1 MTVTQ
6 INAGKQHNVVPSEC
20 DLVIDIRVN
29 DCYSN
34 PEILEVVKE
43 HVDAEVTPPMHL
55 NASSIPEA
63 HGLVQIAL
71 GRTTYGSLP
80 FQSVLSCKSLKL
92 GPEIPKVALCR

>member
-43 HVDAEVTPPMHL
+43 HVDAEVTPLHAL
-55 NASSIPEA
+55 ECISI
-63 HGLVQIAL
+63 
-71 GRTTYGSLP
+71 
-80 FQSVLSCKSLKL
+80 QSVLRACKSLGGRRYL
-92 GPEIPKVALCR
+92 VALQMNLLQEIEEGIQLYKKLQMIF

>member
-20 DLVIDIRVN
+20 DLVIDIRV

-43 HVDAEVTPPMHL
+43 HVDAEVTRAPC
-55 NASSIPEA
+55 
-63 HGLVQIAL
+63 
-71 GRTTYGSLP
+71 T
-80 FQSVLSCKSLKL
+80 
-92 GPEIPKVALCR
+92 

>member
-43 HVDAEVTPPMHL
+43 HVDAEVTRSMHL

-63 HGLVQIAL
+63 HE
-71 GRTTYGSLP
+71 
-80 FQSVLSCKSLKL
+80 FK
-92 GPEIPKVALCR
+92 PELH

>member
-43 HVDAEVTPPMHL
+43 QNHL
-55 NASSIPEA
+55 RPC
-63 HGLVQIAL
+63 
-71 GRTTYGSLP
+71 T
-80 FQSVLSCKSLKL
+80 
-92 GPEIPKVALCR
+92 

>member
-6 INAGKQHNVVPSEC
+6 IMGKQHNVVPSEC

-43 HVDAEVTPPMHL
+43 HVDAEVTPPAMHL
-55 NASSIPEA
+55 
-63 HGLVQIAL
+63 L
-71 GRTTYGSLP
+71 
-80 FQSVLSCKSLKL
+80 SLKRM
-92 GPEIPKVALCR
+92 G

>member
-43 HVDAEVTPPMHL
+43 HVDAEVTAPMHL

-63 HGLVQIAL
+63 HGLVQAGIAL
-71 GRTTYGSLP
+71 GRTTYGLLP
-80 FQSVLSCKSLKL
+80 FRISLF
-92 GPEIPKVALCR
+92 

>member
-43 HVDAEVTPPMHL
+43 HVRSLRAPCTWMHL
-55 NASSIPEA
+55 
-63 HGLVQIAL
+63 L
-71 GRTTYGSLP
+71 
-80 FQSVLSCKSLKL
+80 SLKRM
-92 GPEIPKVALCR
+92 G

>member
-43 HVDAEVTPPMHL
+43 HVDAEVTAPC
-55 NASSIPEA
+55 
-63 HGLVQIAL
+63 
-71 GRTTYGSLP
+71 T
-80 FQSVLSCKSLKL
+80 
-92 GPEIPKVALCR
+92 